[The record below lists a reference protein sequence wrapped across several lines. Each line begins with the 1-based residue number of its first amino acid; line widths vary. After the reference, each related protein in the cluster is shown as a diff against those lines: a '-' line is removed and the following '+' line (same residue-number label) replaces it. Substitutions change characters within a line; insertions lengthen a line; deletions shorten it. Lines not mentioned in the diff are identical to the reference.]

1 MGAVVVG
8 IRRTMRLPVV
18 VVLFAAALAFALS
31 TTVFA
36 HPGRT
41 DGSGGHYDRETG
53 EYHYH
58 HGFEAHQHVNGEC
71 PFDFVDLTGQ
81 NSGGDGSGGT
91 RTSGSGT
98 GGNYEDKE
106 DKDSL
111 LATLIAICI
120 LAGFVAY
127 IPTFIVDFA
136 LISILLKDKVSSRSW
151 DTLWLT
157 YIASVCFTAAFLYKE
172 YRDKL
177 IFAGAAI
184 LIVHFLISI
193 KGKKEMER
201 DAAKKKEAELK
212 KASVEQSNKVN
223 AEDGRH
229 IVYITQSG
237 RLYHSS
243 RACPYLARSK
253 KVATIYE
260 DQALRRGRRKCP
272 KCTKY
277 MID

>member
-1 MGAVVVG
+1 MG
-8 IRRTMRLPVV
+8 IRRAMRLPVV

-41 DGSGGHYDRETG
+41 DSNGGHYNRKTG

-71 PFDFVDLTGQ
+71 PFDFVDKTGQ
-81 NSGGDGSGGT
+81 NSGGDGGT

-98 GGNYEDKE
+98 DGYYEDQQGKS
-106 DKDSL
+106 SL
-111 LATLIAICI
+111 LEDLIAICI
-120 LAGFVAY
+120 IAAFISVAPTIILDLVIIAVLLRNRISERSLKTVWLAY
-127 IPTFIVDFA
+127 P
-136 LISILLKDKVSSRSW
+136 
-151 DTLWLT
+151 
-157 YIASVCFTAAFLYKE
+157 ASVCFTAAVFYKE

-177 IFAGAAI
+177 IYAGAAI

-193 KGKKEMER
+193 KGKEEMER

-212 KASVEQSNKVN
+212 KASVEPGDNVN
-223 AEDGRH
+223 VEDRRP
-229 IVYITQSG
+229 IVYITKGG

-253 KVATIYE
+253 RVATIYE

-277 MID
+277 TLD

>member
-8 IRRTMRLPVV
+8 KRRAMRLPVV

-41 DGSGGHYDRETG
+41 DSSGGHYNRKTG

-71 PFDFVDLTGQ
+71 PFDFVDMTGQ
-81 NSGGDGSGGT
+81 NSGGNGGA

-172 YRDKL
+172 YRGTL

-184 LIVHFLISI
+184 LFVHLLISI
-193 KGKKEMER
+193 KGKEEMAR
-201 DAAKKKEAELK
+201 DDAKKKEAELK
-212 KASVEQSNKVN
+212 KASVEHGNKAN
-223 AEDGRH
+223 AGDGRP
-229 IVYITQSG
+229 IVYITQGG
-237 RLYHSS
+237 RLYHGS
-243 RACPYLARSK
+243 RACPCLARSK
-253 KVATIYE
+253 KITSVYE
-260 DQALRRGRRKCP
+260 EQARRSGRKKCK
-272 KCTKY
+272 KCYYT
-277 MID
+277 

>member
-71 PFDFVDLTGQ
+71 PFDFVDMTGQ
-81 NSGGDGSGGT
+81 NSGGDGGT
-91 RTSGSGT
+91 RTSGSGA
-98 GGNYEDKE
+98 GGYYEGRQDKS
-106 DKDSL
+106 SL
-111 LATLIAICI
+111 LEDLIAICI
-120 LAGFVAY
+120 IAAFISVAPTIILDLVIIAVLLRNRISERSLKTVWLAY
-127 IPTFIVDFA
+127 P
-136 LISILLKDKVSSRSW
+136 
-151 DTLWLT
+151 
-157 YIASVCFTAAFLYKE
+157 ASVCFTAAVFYKE

-177 IFAGAAI
+177 IYAGAAI

-212 KASVEQSNKVN
+212 KASAEQSNKVN

-229 IVYITQSG
+229 IVYITQGG

-243 RACPYLARSK
+243 RACPCLARSK
-253 KVATIYE
+253 RIISVYE
-260 DQALRRGRRKCP
+260 DQARRNGKR
-272 KCTKY
+272 KCTKCSPVWR
-277 MID
+277 

>member
-8 IRRTMRLPVV
+8 KMRAMRLPIV

-41 DGSGGHYDRETG
+41 DSSGGHYDRETG

-81 NSGGDGSGGT
+81 NSGGDGGT

-106 DKDSL
+106 DKDPL

-177 IFAGAAI
+177 IYAGAAI

-193 KGKKEMER
+193 KGKEEMER

-212 KASVEQSNKVN
+212 KASVEPGDNVN
-223 AEDGRH
+223 VEDRRP
-229 IVYITQSG
+229 IVYITKGG

-253 KVATIYE
+253 RVATIYE

-277 MID
+277 TLD

>member
-8 IRRTMRLPVV
+8 IKRTMWLSVV
-18 VVLFAAALAFALS
+18 SVLFAADMAFALS

-41 DGSGGHYDRETG
+41 DSSGGHYDRETG

-81 NSGGDGSGGT
+81 NSGGDGGT

>member
-1 MGAVVVG
+1 MGKMRAV
-8 IRRTMRLPVV
+8 RLPVV
-18 VVLFAAALAFALS
+18 VVLFATALAFALS

-91 RTSGSGT
+91 RTSGSGAD
-98 GGNYEDKE
+98 GSYESRQDKS
-106 DKDSL
+106 SL
-111 LATLIAICI
+111 LEDLIAICI
-120 LAGFVAY
+120 IAAFISVAPTIILDLVIIAVLLRNRISERSLKTVWLAY
-127 IPTFIVDFA
+127 P
-136 LISILLKDKVSSRSW
+136 
-151 DTLWLT
+151 
-157 YIASVCFTAAFLYKE
+157 ASVCFTAAFLYKE

-177 IFAGAAI
+177 IYAGAAI

-212 KASVEQSNKVN
+212 KANVEQNNKAN
-223 AEDGRH
+223 AEDGRP
-229 IVYITQSG
+229 IVYITKGG

-243 RACPYLARSK
+243 RACPCLARSK

>member
-71 PFDFVDLTGQ
+71 PFDFVDMTGQ
-81 NSGGDGSGGT
+81 NSGGDGNGET
-91 RTSGSGT
+91 RTSGNGA
-98 GGNYEDKE
+98 GGSYESQQDKS
-106 DKDSL
+106 SL
-111 LATLIAICI
+111 LEDFIAICI
-120 LAGFVAY
+120 IAAFIPLA
-127 IPTFIVDFA
+127 PTLILDIVMIA
-136 LISILLKDKVSSRSW
+136 VLLRNRISERSLKTV
-151 DTLWLT
+151 WLT
-157 YIASVCFTAAFLYKE
+157 YPASVCFTAAFLYKE
-172 YRDKL
+172 YRDKF

-184 LIVHFLISI
+184 LIVHLLISI

-201 DAAKKKEAELK
+201 DAAKKKEAEIK
-212 KASVEQSNKVN
+212 KESVKQEENENV
-223 AEDGRH
+223 EDGRRV
-229 IVYITQSG
+229 VYITPGG

-243 RACPYLARSK
+243 RACPCLARSK
-253 KVATIYE
+253 KITSVYE
-260 DQALRRGRRKCP
+260 EQARRSGRKKCK
-272 KCTKY
+272 KCYYT
-277 MID
+277 